1 MSAKQHFEELVI
13 EGPAWS
19 LADTIK
25 AAQAGDEPAQGK
37 VVSAMVWA
45 AFSAPDGVR
54 PLYDA
59 ITEVWLGA
67 GDVPADQASLPSA
80 PLPAEFWDAF
90 WSAVDQA
97 RATRYTP
104 ASATARVADLSCA
117 THPDFLELAERVAQR
132 HVPAGSAFRE
142 AATVKIDPAFW
153 SRCAAGTLG
162 HELHQMIDAGQY
174 DLEIGSKRE
183 LRTLPPTLNRL
194 TTHVD
199 SLDGAWR
206 LVAGY
211 DVVDSHLIAF
221 AAFCL
226 AQCGHLFSASAL
238 AVFAAI
244 AHFVLPH
251 SFHILMYLIAEGW
264 RHGQQSPTL
273 LDIDWDAHWSQPV
286 AALRER
292 YSVPVYGSVF
302 GKNLFRTLP
311 RYGGPSGEH

>member
-1 MSAKQHFEELVI
+1 MSANQHFENLVI
-13 EGPAWS
+13 EGPNWP

-25 AAQAGDEPAQGK
+25 AAQAGDEPAQEK
-37 VVSAMVWA
+37 VVAAIVWA
-45 AFSAPDGVR
+45 AFSAPDGVY

-59 ITEVWLGA
+59 ITEVWIGA
-67 GDVPADQASLPSA
+67 GEVPADQSGLPSA
-80 PLPAEFWDAF
+80 PLPAEFWEAF

-97 RATRYTP
+97 RVTRYTP

-117 THPDFLELAERVAQR
+117 THPDFLALAERVAQH
-132 HVPAGSAFRE
+132 HVDASSAPWE
-142 AATVKIDPAFW
+142 ALPVKIDPALW

-162 HELHQMIDAGQY
+162 HELHQMIDADQY
-174 DLEIGSKRE
+174 DLEIGTKRE
-183 LRTLPPTLNRL
+183 LRTLPPTLSRL

-211 DVVDSHLIAF
+211 DVIDSHLIAF

-238 AVFAAI
+238 ALFAAI

-264 RHGQQSPTL
+264 RHGQQSPAL
-273 LDIDWDAHWSQPV
+273 LSIDWDAHWDQPV

-292 YSVPVYGSVF
+292 HSIPVYDSVF

-311 RYGGPSGEH
+311 RYGEPSDEH